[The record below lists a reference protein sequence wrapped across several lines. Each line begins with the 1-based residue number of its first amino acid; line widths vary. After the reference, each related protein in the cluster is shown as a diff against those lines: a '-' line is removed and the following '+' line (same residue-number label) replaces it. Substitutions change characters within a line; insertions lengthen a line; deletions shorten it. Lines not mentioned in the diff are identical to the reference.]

1 MASKEHKIVRRA
13 QALAELSRLSGL
25 LAGRFSIG
33 APNVRTTN
41 RDGELAEIQR
51 VESINGLLNQ
61 VLQSTTQSEMA
72 DKAVTKKPVKHGATK

>member
-25 LAGRFSIG
+25 LAGRFNVEC
-33 APNVRTTN
+33 PNMRTAN
-41 RDGELAEIQR
+41 HDGELAEIQR
-51 VESINGLLNQ
+51 IEGINGLLNQ